1 MGCKWEH
8 LRILIAWDL
17 KLKTK
22 DPIAIAA
29 YDLAVMRA
37 EDIRSSELFKF
48 YHKNAFHSFL
58 TESNRKGR
66 HYTCGVLNKTSHMIH
81 FTAQTSWPSTQGNV
95 LTDTHFWFVDG
106 EKMRYSTTPRFSN
119 SFTSIEFDGRGVHLN
134 PDQHLWRASNISV
147 NQYALHVAEGLL
159 TNNISATQ
167 YLSLFEIDDRRWEL
181 NTILDDPNLKCLEN
195 LIGQDRLFLYW
206 ATVTWDQEEGLVP
219 LIKYGLGEL

>member
-1 MGCKWEH
+1 
-8 LRILIAWDL
+8 
-17 KLKTK
+17 
-22 DPIAIAA
+22 
-29 YDLAVMRA
+29 
-37 EDIRSSELFKF
+37 
-48 YHKNAFHSFL
+48 
-58 TESNRKGR
+58 
-66 HYTCGVLNKTSHMIH
+66 
-81 FTAQTSWPSTQGNV
+81 
-95 LTDTHFWFVDG
+95 
-106 EKMRYSTTPRFSN
+106 MRYSTTPRFSN
-119 SFTSIEFDGRGVHLN
+119 SFNSVESYGFKVHLN

-167 YLSLFEIDDRRWEL
+167 YLSLFEIDDRRWQL